1 MAAPKGRS
9 RWGFARHDNNLFG
22 GVGLKPMA
30 RLQARFV
37 CQQCGAV
44 YPKWTGRCEDC
55 GAWNSL
61 IEELPREELPGG
73 IGKRTLDRR
82 GGRTLGFV
90 GLTGPSML
98 PPRRQTGIAELDRVC
113 GGGLVPGSAILVG
126 GDPGIGKS
134 TLLLQ
139 AAAAIAPPIKE
150 GSTELKARA
159 ATAAYITGEEAI
171 DQVRLRAE
179 RLGVVASPMLLA
191 AASNVGDI
199 IASLDRG
206 DAPDLVVVD
215 SIQTMYLDTLDSAPG
230 TVSQVRATAQE
241 LIRLAKRR
249 GFVLVLVGHVTKEGV
264 IAGPRVLEHMVD
276 TVLYFEGERGHQFR
290 ILRAVKNRFGATDE
304 IGVFEMSDRG
314 LVEVPNPSAL
324 FLAGRPVGGQD
335 ASSVEGADAGENELA
350 ELSDGQI
357 SGSAVF
363 AGMEGTRPVLVEVQA
378 LVAPAILGTPRR
390 AVVGWDG
397 TRLAMITAVLDARCG
412 LSVGAKDIYL
422 NIAGGLRIVEPAADL
437 AVAAALVS
445 ALTET
450 PVPTDT
456 VVFGEIAL
464 SGDVRPVGHTEA
476 RIKEAAKLGFA
487 EAWVPIRRG
496 KRREAAVATGLE
508 TVCVGHLNELVERLA
523 PARSPRGPLSRQ
535 RRIGVAS

>member
-1 MAAPKGRS
+1 
-9 RWGFARHDNNLFG
+9 
-22 GVGLKPMA
+22 MA
-30 RLQARFV
+30 RPQARFA

-44 YPKWTGRCEDC
+44 HAKWTGRCDGC

-61 IEELPREELPGG
+61 IEELPREGPPSGLA
-73 IGKRTLDRR
+73 KDRR
-82 GGRTLGFV
+82 GGRSLGFV
-90 GLTGPSML
+90 GLIGPSEL
-98 PPRRQTGIAELDRVC
+98 PPRRLTGIAELDRVC
-113 GGGLVPGSAILVG
+113 GGGFVPGSAILVG

-139 AAAAIAPPIKE
+139 AAAAIAPPP
-150 GSTELKARA
+150 GPPGARP
-159 ATAAYITGEEAI
+159 TNAAYITGEEAI

-179 RLGVVASPMLLA
+179 RLGVAKSPVLLA
-191 AASNVGDI
+191 ASSNVRDI
-199 IASLDRG
+199 IASLDRD
-206 DAPDLVVVD
+206 DAPALVVVD

-230 TVSQVRATAQE
+230 TVSQVRAAAQE
-241 LIRLAKRR
+241 LIRVAKRR

-314 LVEVPNPSAL
+314 LIEVPNPSAL
-324 FLAGRPVGGQD
+324 FLAGRSP
-335 ASSVEGADAGENELA
+335 AEPYTEESEPEGMAAA
-350 ELSDGQI
+350 EHL

-378 LVAPAILGTPRR
+378 LVAPAVLGTPRR

-412 LSVGAKDIYL
+412 LSVGANDIYL

-445 ALTET
+445 ALTKT
-450 PVPTDT
+450 PVSADT

-476 RIKEAAKLGFA
+476 RLKEAAKLGFG
-487 EAWVPIRRG
+487 EAWMPIRRSNSSRG
-496 KRREAAVATGLE
+496 GDAGLATIAIGHLSELVTRLSRGGVPQSRRLIEAA
-508 TVCVGHLNELVERLA
+508 
-523 PARSPRGPLSRQ
+523 Q
-535 RRIGVAS
+535 